1 MKRERPRVLI
11 LHHVPPEG
19 AARGAWRE
27 SDEGVRAEVG
37 AVAAALDHLG
47 FEHRTIGVA
56 GLGDVASVLA
66 AATEPV
72 VFNLVETFI
81 GAPVEANGVPALGRA
96 FGKACTGSDTPCLA
110 AALDKGRTKA
120 ILMAAGLPCPRGV
133 VVAVGERVRPAD
145 LPPGPF
151 IVKPCTSDASEGI
164 DARSVV
170 AGPGAALT
178 RVVRRV
184 HEEVGQDALV
194 EAFIGGRELNVSLL
208 ERGGEV
214 AVLPLA
220 EIDFSAFPPGRPR
233 IVDYAAKWLADSF
246 AYRRTPRII
255 PAPLP
260 IARARE
266 VRRLALGAWRA
277 LGCRDYAR
285 VDFRLDR
292 RGRPWIIEVNPNPDI
307 SPDAGF
313 DAGFAAA
320 LSAAGIPF
328 EEFVQG
334 IIRNATARQ
343 AKAASRRISR
353 GRSETRRADTGGR
366 ADTGRRT
373 PRAPAAG
380 SGPVRIRRTGPR
392 DRPVVLA
399 FLAETGFFRPDE
411 LDIAREVLDEA
422 LAKGPGGHYQ
432 SFVADEAGRAV
443 GWVCFGPT
451 PCTVGTFDLYWI
463 GVAPSRQGCGVG
475 RDLMQF
481 AESAIAP
488 RGGRLVVVE
497 TSGRAVYDSTRRF
510 YQTLG
515 YREAARIADFYAPGD
530 AKVVY
535 VKPLQPALAG
545 RRKP

>member
-1 MKRERPRVLI
+1 MKPERPRVLI
-11 LHHVPPEG
+11 LHNVPPEG

-27 SDEGVRAEVG
+27 SDEGVLAEVG
-37 AVAAALDHLG
+37 AVAVALERLG

-56 GLGDVASVLA
+56 GLRDVASVLA
-66 AATEPV
+66 AAPEPV
-72 VFNLVETFI
+72 VFNLVESFI
-81 GAPVEANGVPALGRA
+81 GAPAEVNYVPALGRA
-96 FGKACTGSDTPCLA
+96 FGKACTGSDTPCLV
-110 AALDKGRTKA
+110 AALDKGRTKT
-120 ILMAAGLPCPRGV
+120 ILRAAGLPCPPGV
-133 VVAVGERVRPAD
+133 VVPVGERVRSAD
-145 LPPGPF
+145 LSPGPF

-178 RVVRRV
+178 RAVRRV

-194 EAFIGGRELNVSLL
+194 EAFIVGRELNVSLL
-208 ERGGEV
+208 ERGGAV

-233 IVDYAAKWLADSF
+233 LVDYAAKWLVDSF
-246 AYRRTPRII
+246 EYRSTPHII

-260 IARARE
+260 IVRARE

-313 DAGFAAA
+313 DAGFSAA
-320 LSAAGIPF
+320 LGAVPISYADFVAAVI
-328 EEFVQG
+328 E
-334 IIRNATARQ
+334 NALARMP
-343 AKAASRRISR
+343 KALPRRPR
-353 GRSETRRADTGGR
+353 
-366 ADTGRRT
+366 RRT

-380 SGPVRIRRTGPR
+380 SGPVRIRRTEPR

-411 LDIAREVLDEA
+411 LEIAREVLDDA
-422 LAKGPGGHYQ
+422 LAKGPGDHYQ
-432 SFVADEAGRAV
+432 SFVADAAGRAV

-463 GVAPSRQGCGVG
+463 GVAPSRQGRGVG

-481 AESAIAP
+481 AESAIAR

-510 YQTLG
+510 YRTLG

-530 AKVVY
+530 AKVIY
-535 VKPLQPALAG
+535 TKPLRSALAD